1 MSTPAPT
8 SGEHLGEK
16 PSPRPRTDLSGA
28 FGPPNRASG
37 LAGRLARPTR
47 DTTERRSVPVNPPT
61 DAIPTGPAVAIA
73 LQEGAAAPAMDAPQ
87 AASPSAP
94 ARDTEPAATPADAAA
109 APVTNSPK
117 GRTKKASTT
126 RAKTAA
132 APAKANGEGAV
143 VSSIVYVPGDVLERL
158 RRTRAASGLTYT
170 QLVLDAL
177 DGTHAVLADLVAK
190 ATEPAARP
198 AGSLFSG
205 PSSAPATINPKVQ
218 ITLRPRSSD
227 AAVIDRLAA
236 DLGTSRSLLVSL
248 ALQAHLPR
256 D

>member
-1 MSTPAPT
+1 M
-8 SGEHLGEK
+8 
-16 PSPRPRTDLSGA
+16 TD
-28 FGPPNRASG
+28 
-37 LAGRLARPTR
+37 
-47 DTTERRSVPVNPPT
+47 
-61 DAIPTGPAVAIA
+61 
-73 LQEGAAAPAMDAPQ
+73 
-87 AASPSAP
+87 
-94 ARDTEPAATPADAAA
+94 
-109 APVTNSPK
+109 SPK

-132 APAKANGEGAV
+132 APAKADSEGAV

-158 RRTRAASGLTYT
+158 RRTRAASGVTYT

-227 AAVIDRLAA
+227 AAVIDKLAA